1 MSFPHVDPKHPPRI
15 LVVGDLMIDRY
26 LVGSCD
32 RVSPEA
38 PVQIVNVARET
49 RSLGGAGNVIA
60 NLTAFGAE
68 ATLVAVVGPDLANT
82 PLPNLLERHGVRSDG
97 LIVDEE
103 RPTTVKTRVVASRQQ
118 IVRFD
123 VETAVAV
130 PAAIEDA
137 LLERFA
143 HHLTAC
149 DVVVL
154 SDYGKGVLTA
164 RVAHECIAL
173 GKQQGKP
180 VFVDPK
186 GTDYTKYRGATMVTP
201 NRREAGAAAGIA
213 MNAPGAVSQA
223 GNRLLSEHGF
233 HACLIT
239 LSEDGME
246 LFEGGREH
254 RLPTEARE
262 VFDVTGAGDTVIAGV
277 AFATACGV
285 PLLDACR
292 FANRAAGIVVGKLG
306 SATATLAEIQRAMAP
321 QQTGLDEKII
331 DLDLL
336 CEKLAADRRSGKT
349 VVFTNGC
356 FDLLHAGHVRYLTE
370 ARTLGDVLVVGLNSD
385 DSVRRL
391 KGSGRPLNAAPDRAL
406 VLAALASVDYIVS
419 FTDDTPLA
427 LIRRVLPDVLVK
439 GGDYRAEE
447 VVGADVVTR
456 AQGTVKIIP
465 YLEGKSTSGLIER
478 LKKDTPQSS

>member
-1 MSFPHVDPKHPPRI
+1 MSFPHFRPEHPPRI
-15 LVVGDLMIDRY
+15 LVLGDLMIDRY

-38 PVQIVNVARET
+38 PVQVVNVAKET
-49 RSLGGAGNVIA
+49 RSLGGAGNVVA
-60 NLTAFGAE
+60 NLTALGAH
-68 ATLVAVVGPDLANT
+68 ATLVAVVGSDLATT
-82 PLPNLLERHGVRSDG
+82 PLPNLLERHGVLRDG
-97 LIVDEE
+97 LVVDAE

-130 PAAIEDA
+130 PSPIEDE
-137 LLERFA
+137 LLDRFSR
-143 HHLTAC
+143 HLAAC

-154 SDYGKGVLTA
+154 SDYGKGVLTT
-164 RVAHECIAL
+164 RVARGCIAL
-173 GKQQGKP
+173 CIEHGKP

-186 GTDYTKYRGATMVTP
+186 GTDYTKYHGATMVTP
-201 NRREAGAAAGIA
+201 NRKEAGAAAGLS
-213 MNAPGAVSQA
+213 MNSPGAVSQA
-223 GNRLLSEHGF
+223 GNRLLKEHAFG
-233 HACLIT
+233 ACLIT

-277 AFATACGV
+277 AFATACGL

-292 FANRAAGIVVGKLG
+292 FANRAAGIVIGKLG
-306 SATATLAEIQRAMAP
+306 SATTTLAEIQRAIAP
-321 QQTGLDEKII
+321 RQTGLDEKVI
-331 DLDLL
+331 DVDRL
-336 CEKLAADRRSGKT
+336 CEKLTADRLSGKT

-356 FDLLHAGHVRYLTE
+356 FDILHAGHVRYLAE

-391 KGSGRPLNAAPDRAL
+391 KGPTRPLNTDHDRAL
-406 VLAALASVDYIVS
+406 VLAALASVDYVVP

-427 LIRRVLPDVLVK
+427 LIERVVPDVLVK
-439 GGDYRAEE
+439 GGDYRAED
-447 VVGADVVTR
+447 VVGADVVMR
-456 AQGTVKIIP
+456 AQGAVKILP
-465 YLEGKSTSGLIER
+465 FLEGKSTTGLIDRIAKE
-478 LKKDTPQSS
+478 KS